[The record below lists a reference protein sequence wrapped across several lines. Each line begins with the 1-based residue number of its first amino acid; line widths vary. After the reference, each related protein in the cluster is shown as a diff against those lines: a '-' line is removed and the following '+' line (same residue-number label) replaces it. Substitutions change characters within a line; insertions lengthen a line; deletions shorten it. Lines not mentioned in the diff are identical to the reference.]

1 MLHHFQS
8 SPFGGCG
15 DIRFDS
21 FRHPIV
27 HNSSDMDT
35 SSGINVTDD
44 AKLKLAQKS
53 GSFESTLPTSS
64 SSSIIAPATT
74 VNNNH
79 MSCNINKLE
88 HKKKNKH
95 YPTSYCVQIPIAA
108 STASSSHSHSQ
119 SHHHK
124 HKQSRRRLKLQLQFD
139 DHSFMDCSNLN
150 DFLSSSSLS
159 SSDSETEETNESD
172 HEGDDELTD
181 WPGHE
186 AMINFAS
193 KNEFKR
199 ANNIASKQKAFG
211 NKLPLIKQHDDI
223 IIQDDDTLMSAD
235 EIQTA
240 ETPSIFPLSSSGG
253 QSHPINIIGAIESS
267 MMQGSSSTS
276 GVVADGGYGSSFNA
290 TSSYSCKQ
298 PIESEMS
305 GE

>member
-8 SPFGGCG
+8 SPFGGG
-15 DIRFDS
+15 GNDIRFDS

-27 HNSSDMDT
+27 HNMEA

-44 AKLKLAQKS
+44 VKLKLAQKS

-64 SSSIIAPATT
+64 SSNITAPATI
-74 VNNNH
+74 VNNN
-79 MSCNINKLE
+79 MNCNINKLE

-108 STASSSHSHSQ
+108 STASSSNSTQ
-119 SHHHK
+119 THHHK

-199 ANNIASKQKAFG
+199 ANNLASKQKAFG

-223 IIQDDDTLMSAD
+223 IQDDDTLMSAD
-235 EIQTA
+235 EIQTS
-240 ETPSIFPLSSSGG
+240 EMPSIFPLSSSSGG
-253 QSHPINIIGAIESS
+253 QSNPINIIGAIESS
-267 MMQGSSSTS
+267 LMQGSSSTS

-290 TSSYSCKQ
+290 TSSYSCK
-298 PIESEMS
+298 
-305 GE
+305 